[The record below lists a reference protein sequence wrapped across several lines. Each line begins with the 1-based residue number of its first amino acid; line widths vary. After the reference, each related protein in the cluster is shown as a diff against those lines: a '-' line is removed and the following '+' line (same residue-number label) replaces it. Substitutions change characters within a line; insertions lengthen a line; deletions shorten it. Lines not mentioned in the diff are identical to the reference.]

1 MNPQLDRQAEEPKTL
16 TIDKLVYGGEG
27 LGRLDGQV
35 TLVPYVLPGELVKIK
50 PERVKN
56 GLLRA
61 RLPEIVEPSSGRVT
75 ARCEYFENCGGCQYQ
90 HADYTVQIEQK
101 KAILRETLQRLGR
114 VQFDGEIG
122 VLQGEPWNY
131 RNRIQLHFN
140 RGATGFHK
148 LGSHDICDIER
159 CYISSPLLNEA
170 IKKLHQ
176 AAKEKEWPSFL
187 QSLEIFTN
195 ETDVQLNVMDTNRP
209 VAARFF
215 EWCQTFLPTLAKGPI
230 EYKTGEDTF
239 RISGGSF
246 FQVNR
251 FLIQPLV
258 EEVVD
263 NERGKVAID
272 LYSGVGLFSLPLAR
286 RFDQVRAVER
296 GNSAHRDLEWNA
308 RQAGAEI
315 QTGRGNA
322 EDFLNGLT
330 DTPDLIV
337 ADPPRAGL
345 GKQATEAIIRIKA
358 PRVTI
363 VSCDPTTLARDLGSL
378 LSVYELKRLTLIDLF
393 PQTYH
398 IETIAKLE
406 RR

>member
-1 MNPQLDRQAEEPKTL
+1 MNPQSDRQAEEQKTL
-16 TIDKLVYGGEG
+16 SIEKLVYGGEG
-27 LGRLDGQV
+27 LGRLEGQV

-61 RLPEIVEPSSGRVT
+61 RSPKIVEPSSGRVT
-75 ARCEYFENCGGCQYQ
+75 ARCEYFGNCGGCQYQ
-90 HADYTVQIEQK
+90 HANYGVQIEQK

-114 VQFDGEIG
+114 VQFDGDIG
-122 VLQGEPWNY
+122 VLQGEQWNY
-131 RNRIQLHFN
+131 RNRIQLHFQK
-140 RGATGFHK
+140 GAMGFHK

-159 CYISSPLLNEA
+159 CYISSPVLNEV
-170 IKKLHQ
+170 IGKLRR
-176 AAKEKEWPSFL
+176 AAREKEWPGFL

-195 ETDVQLNVMDTNRP
+195 ETDVQLNVMDTHRP

-230 EYKTGEDTF
+230 EYKTREDTF

-258 EEVVD
+258 DEVVGE
-263 NERGKVAID
+263 ERGKVAID

-286 RFDQVRAVER
+286 RFEQVKAVER

-308 RQAGAEI
+308 RQEGADI

-322 EDFLNGLT
+322 E
-330 DTPDLIV
+330 
-337 ADPPRAGL
+337 
-345 GKQATEAIIRIKA
+345 E
-358 PRVTI
+358 
-363 VSCDPTTLARDLGSL
+363 
-378 LSVYELKRLTLIDLF
+378 
-393 PQTYH
+393 
-398 IETIAKLE
+398 
-406 RR
+406 